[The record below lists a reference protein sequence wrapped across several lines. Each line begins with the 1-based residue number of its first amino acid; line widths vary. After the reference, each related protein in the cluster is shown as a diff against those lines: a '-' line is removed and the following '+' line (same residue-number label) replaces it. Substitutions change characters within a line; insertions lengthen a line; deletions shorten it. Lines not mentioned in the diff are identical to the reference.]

1 MAVGNTIG
9 RIVGQSPAS
18 TSPPTM
24 ANPIAQLFQGL
35 QQLIPMWQQLQGLIQ
50 QLGGGGGGGGGAG
63 GGASPTP
70 APSGS
75 PSTTGAPATSPSPEG
90 GDALRSTTDLQ
101 ARLIALGQRVRV
113 RGDAMEG
120 PARADQRLTRELTN
134 EMLRQA
140 MIASGP
146 RGSAVHQL
154 TLDATEA
161 RIAGLAGQAP
171 SPAQAAQ
178 AVGNAATMANGRG
191 AGAPVMQMLQKVM
204 GIFQQALSLLQGLQK
219 RSNGA
224 QIKK

>member
-18 TSPPTM
+18 TSPPNM

-35 QQLIPMWQQLQGLIQ
+35 QQLMPMWQQLQGLIQ
-50 QLGGGGGGGGGAG
+50 QLGGGGGGGGG
-63 GGASPTP
+63 SPSPSP
-70 APSGS
+70 APSSS
-75 PSTTGAPATSPSPEG
+75 PSTTGAPATSPSPAG
-90 GDALRSTTDLQ
+90 GDTFRSTADLQ
-101 ARLIALGQRVRV
+101 ARLTDLGQRVRV
-113 RGDAMEG
+113 RADAMEG
-120 PARADQRLTRELTN
+120 PARPDQRFTRELTN

-161 RIAGLAGQAP
+161 RVADLAAQAP

-178 AVGNAATMANGRG
+178 ALGNAATMANGRG
-191 AGAPVMQMLQKVM
+191 AGAPVMQMLQKLM
-204 GIFQQALSLLQGLQK
+204 GMFQQALSLMQGLQK
-219 RSNGA
+219 RTNGA

>member
-18 TSPPTM
+18 TSPPNM

-50 QLGGGGGGGGGAG
+50 QLGGGGGGGGGAQPS
-63 GGASPTP
+63 APSP
-70 APSGS
+70 APS
-75 PSTTGAPATSPSPEG
+75 TSPSAAPASAAG
-90 GDALRSTTDLQ
+90 AAGDSLRSPAELQ
-101 ARLIALGQRVRV
+101 ASLTDLGQRLRA
-113 RGDAMEG
+113 RPETMEG
-120 PARADQRLTRELTN
+120 PPRPDQRLTRALTD
-134 EMLRQA
+134 EILRQA

-154 TLDATEA
+154 TLDTTEA
-161 RIAGLAGQAP
+161 RVADLAAQAP

-191 AGAPVMQMLQKVM
+191 AGAPVMQMLQKLM
-204 GIFQQALSLLQGLQK
+204 GMFQQALSLLQGLQK
-219 RSNGA
+219 RTNGA
-224 QIKK
+224 QIKQ

>member
-50 QLGGGGGGGGGAG
+50 QLSGGGGAG

-75 PSTTGAPATSPSPEG
+75 LSTTGAPATSPSPEG
-90 GDALRSTTDLQ
+90 GDTLRSTADLQ

-161 RIAGLAGQAP
+161 RIAGLAEQAP